1 MIENPFTRQECDER
15 LARIHQ
21 EINSRQLDLLILNDP
36 DNIYYAP
43 DFRRDHRQTLATFNF
58 SLYKIS
64 SLCRTSMYSEYVN
77 RGNVRNQT
85 GPK

>member
-1 MIENPFTRQECDER
+1 MIQNPFTRQVYDER

-21 EINSRQLDLLILNDP
+21 EIDSRQLDLLILNDP
-36 DNIYYAP
+36 ESIYYASG
-43 DFRRDHRQTLATFNF
+43 FHRDHRQTLATFNF
-58 SLYKIS
+58 SLYKNS
-64 SLCRTSMYSEYVN
+64 SLCRTSMYSAYVN